1 MRNHLKEEF
10 MNLNVHLIH
19 ARDFLKTTSEGE
31 LDLAASKQLLR
42 QLASENASP
51 HQYDM
56 LIDVRRA
63 TRNMTLW
70 DITELVNVMIE
81 HRESFCTKLAI
92 LPPPEETLELAK
104 FMELYAGNRGF
115 RVGAFRDFE
124 EAMNWLMTSNEL
136 TPGA

>member
-1 MRNHLKEEF
+1 
-10 MNLNVHLIH
+10 MNLNIRLIH
-19 ARDFLKTTSEGE
+19 ARDFLKTTSEGK
-31 LDLAASKQLLR
+31 LDLAASKQLLLK
-42 QLASENASP
+42 LASENASP

-63 TRNMTLW
+63 TRNMTLL

-124 EAMNWLMTSNEL
+124 DAMNWLTTSNEL

>member
-1 MRNHLKEEF
+1 
-10 MNLNVHLIH
+10 MNLNIRLIH
-19 ARDFLKTTSEGE
+19 ARDFLKTTSEGK
-31 LDLAASKQLLR
+31 LDLAASKQLLLK
-42 QLASENASP
+42 LASENASP

-63 TRNMTLW
+63 TRNMTLL

-124 EAMNWLMTSNEL
+124 DAMNWLTTSNEL
-136 TPGA
+136 IPGA